1 MENTD
6 KLPAGIRPGSV
17 WATRTGTRQFTGHNQ
32 RGAEVRIGPADVD
45 GVFTPGELLKVAL
58 AGCAG
63 MTSDAGLAR
72 RLGDDF
78 AMTVRAHGQSDE
90 AEDRYMTIEEDMDVD
105 LSGLDEKDLAR
116 LQTVVSRAIE
126 QHCTVGRTVA
136 QSAEVTTRLDGA
148 DLH

>member
-6 KLPAGIRPGSV
+6 KLPVGIRPGSV
-17 WATRTGTRQFTGHNQ
+17 WATRTGTRQFTGRNQ
-32 RGAEVRIGPADVD
+32 RGAEVRIGPTDVD

-78 AMTVRAHGQSDE
+78 AMTVRTHGQSDE

-105 LSGLDEKDLAR
+105 LSGLDDKE
-116 LQTVVSRAIE
+116 LQRVLTVVQRAIE
-126 QHCTVGRTVA
+126 QHCTVGRTVT
-136 QSAEVTTRLDGA
+136 QSATVSTRVDGHQV
-148 DLH
+148 D

>member
-1 MENTD
+1 M
-6 KLPAGIRPGSV
+6 A
-17 WATRTGTRQFTGHNQ
+17 
-32 RGAEVRIGPADVD
+32 IGPVEAD

-78 AMTVRAHGQSDE
+78 ALTVRAHGQSDE
-90 AEDRYMTIEEDMDVD
+90 AEDRYITIEEDMDVD
-105 LSGLDEKDLAR
+105 LSGLSEKELAR
-116 LQTVVSRAIE
+116 LQRVVSRAID
-126 QHCTVGRTVA
+126 QHCTVGRTVT
-136 QSAEVTTRLDGA
+136 QSAEVAMRLDGT